1 MPFCIDCKGTLEE
14 AYRGGGV
21 QVGHNRTARDPAGD
35 ALDTAWA
42 VAIDQVIEA
51 GPYKLNGYIP
61 PNGPLNLDEHLK
73 QQIKEGTGISGAI
86 RGRLQDKH
94 AKHPSSEMDEI
105 KNAFSTIVK
114 KMKVAV
120 ESPWS
125 PVSSAAPQPLYA
137 PLASCSSPAYNAEGR
152 YYIVRHTSG
161 TEYFVIYKNTNF
173 NPPRQP
179 TQDTHTET
187 LYGWT
192 TNSGGTWQE
201 IWTRDKSGTK
211 KLKWS
216 HNKEPP
222 TKLPDMTNVKQIQKE
237 HIQEVIQW
245 RHIDPLEGLQTTPPP
260 TTLPQL
266 P

>member
-1 MPFCIDCKGTLEE
+1 MKLC
-14 AYRGGGV
+14 V
-21 QVGHNRTARDPAGD
+21 Q
-35 ALDTAWA
+35 
-42 VAIDQVIEA
+42 
-51 GPYKLNGYIP
+51 
-61 PNGPLNLDEHLK
+61 
-73 QQIKEGTGISGAI
+73 
-86 RGRLQDKH
+86 
-94 AKHPSSEMDEI
+94 
-105 KNAFSTIVK
+105 
-114 KMKVAV
+114 
-120 ESPWS
+120 SPWS
-125 PVSSAAPQPLYA
+125 PVSSAAPEPLKS
-137 PLASCSSPAYNAEGR
+137 PLASCSSPAYNAKGR

-161 TEYFVIYKNTNF
+161 EVYFVIYKNTNS

-237 HIQEVIQW
+237 HIKEVIQW
-245 RHIDPLEGLQTTPPP
+245 PHIDPSEDLNTPAPQTTPPP